1 MHYEKQIE
9 EYEKK
14 LKKEKAEKKSELCP
28 PSIHVNDVDWGT
40 KVEPALTKRFH
51 TLNEDEE
58 AAKEWEDWVKQ
69 AYPEAVIQSAKE
81 LKNFTKRTIPEVVE
95 DVVNNPKH
103 YKLDNGLEVIDFVE
117 NLSYNL
123 GNVVKYIMRAGKKT
137 KDSKQDLQ
145 KAQWYLNREL
155 ERLEKQ

>member
-14 LKKEKAEKKSELCP
+14 LKKENAEKKSGICP
-28 PSIHVNDVDWGT
+28 PSVHVNDVVWPT
-40 KVEPALTKRFH
+40 KEEPALTKRFH
-51 TLNEDEE
+51 TLNEDEQ
-58 AAKEWEDWVKQ
+58 AAKEWEDWLKQ
-69 AYPEAVIQSAKE
+69 VYPDAV
-81 LKNFTKRTIPEVVE
+81 
-95 DVVNNPKH
+95 DVVNSPKH

-137 KDSKQDLQ
+137 KDTIQDLQ
-145 KAQWYLNREL
+145 KAQWYLKREL
-155 ERLEKQ
+155 ERLEKK